1 MKIWKAYDEC
11 HDLGYFKDQSKAL
24 DILIQ
29 ELHGNFSGELAEKTI
44 AEAWNTYVNLNDA
57 SKIIQL
63 LNDFCLYIQEI
74 AVIE

>member
-24 DILIQ
+24 AILVQ
-29 ELHGNFSGELAEKTI
+29 ELHDNFSGEIATKTI
-44 AEAWNTYVNLNDA
+44 TEAWNAYVNLKDA

-74 AVIE
+74 TVIE

>member
-24 DILIQ
+24 DILVK
-29 ELHGNFSGELAEKTI
+29 ELHENFSGELAEKTI
-44 AEAWNTYVNLNDA
+44 AEAWSTYVDLKDA
-57 SKIIQL
+57 SKIIEL

-74 AVIE
+74 TVIE

>member
-24 DILIQ
+24 AILVQ
-29 ELHGNFSGELAEKTI
+29 ELHDNFSGEIATKTI
-44 AEAWNTYVNLNDA
+44 TEAWNVYVNLKDA